1 RLARFF
7 GRRVLRSARP
17 TDEARRQL
25 DEYFAR
31 ERREFDLPVD
41 LRPAREFGR
50 IVLEELARVPYGEVT
65 TYGALAAKAGRARA
79 ARAVGGI
86 VYAGCTL
93 AVTADALQ
101 GTWMT
106 IDGYVTG
113 AGHAA
118 LFGTQTPVND
128 YQVCSQGFN
137 ITRSKNAVPPSVA
150 VMQAVLDFFF
160 K

>member
-1 RLARFF
+1 M
-7 GRRVLRSARP
+7 RRVVPFIVAVLALTVAAPASAKQP
-17 TDEARRQL
+17 TLKSLQAQITVL
-25 DEYFAR
+25 QKKVKKLQAAQK
-31 ERREFDLPVD
+31 VD
-41 LRPAREFGR
+41 RN
-50 IVLEELARVPYGEVT
+50 I
-65 TYGALAAKAGRARA
+65 
-79 ARAVGGI
+79 AVAGI
-86 VYAGCTL
+86 VYTGCTA

-113 AGHAA
+113 SSHAA

>member
-1 RLARFF
+1 MR
-7 GRRVLRSARP
+7 
-17 TDEARRQL
+17 
-25 DEYFAR
+25 
-31 ERREFDLPVD
+31 
-41 LRPAREFGR
+41 
-50 IVLEELARVPYGEVT
+50 
-65 TYGALAAKAGRARA
+65 
-79 ARAVGGI
+79 RAVPLVVAVLALVVAAPAGAKQPTLKSLQAQITVLNKKVKKLQAAQKVDRNLAIAGL

-106 IDGYVTG
+106 VDGYVTG

-128 YQVCSQGFN
+128 YQTCSAFQV
-137 ITRSKNAVPPSVA
+137 TRVKSQVPPSVA
-150 VMQAVLDFFF
+150 VIQALLDVLF

>member
-1 RLARFF
+1 M
-7 GRRVLRSARP
+7 RRVVPL
-17 TDEARRQL
+17 
-25 DEYFAR
+25 
-31 ERREFDLPVD
+31 
-41 LRPAREFGR
+41 
-50 IVLEELARVPYGEVT
+50 IVA
-65 TYGALAAKAGRARA
+65 ALALTLAAPAGAAKGPTLKSLQAQITVLNKKVKKLQA
-79 ARAVGGI
+79 AQKVDRNLAVAGI

>member
-1 RLARFF
+1 M
-7 GRRVLRSARP
+7 RRVVPFIVAVLALTVAAPASAKQP
-17 TDEARRQL
+17 TLKSLQAQITVL
-25 DEYFAR
+25 QKKVKKLQAAQK
-31 ERREFDLPVD
+31 VD
-41 LRPAREFGR
+41 RN
-50 IVLEELARVPYGEVT
+50 I
-65 TYGALAAKAGRARA
+65 
-79 ARAVGGI
+79 AVAGI
-86 VYAGCTL
+86 VYTGCTA

-113 AGHAA
+113 TSHPA

>member
-1 RLARFF
+1 M
-7 GRRVLRSARP
+7 RRVIPL
-17 TDEARRQL
+17 
-25 DEYFAR
+25 
-31 ERREFDLPVD
+31 
-41 LRPAREFGR
+41 
-50 IVLEELARVPYGEVT
+50 IVAVLALT
-65 TYGALAAKAGRARA
+65 LAAPAGA
-79 ARAVGGI
+79 AKGPTLKSLQAQITVLNKKVKKLQAAQKVDRNLAIAGL

-106 IDGYVTG
+106 VDGYVTG

-128 YQVCSQGFN
+128 YQTCSAFEV
-137 ITRSKNAVPPSVA
+137 TRVKNQVPPSVA
-150 VMQAVLDFFF
+150 VIQALLDVLF

>member
-1 RLARFF
+1 M
-7 GRRVLRSARP
+7 RRVVPFIVAVLALTVAAPASAKQP
-17 TDEARRQL
+17 TLKSLQAQITVL
-25 DEYFAR
+25 QKKVKKLQAAQK
-31 ERREFDLPVD
+31 VD
-41 LRPAREFGR
+41 RN
-50 IVLEELARVPYGEVT
+50 I
-65 TYGALAAKAGRARA
+65 
-79 ARAVGGI
+79 AVAGI
-86 VYAGCTL
+86 VYTGCTA

-113 AGHAA
+113 IGHPA

>member
-1 RLARFF
+1 MR
-7 GRRVLRSARP
+7 
-17 TDEARRQL
+17 
-25 DEYFAR
+25 
-31 ERREFDLPVD
+31 
-41 LRPAREFGR
+41 
-50 IVLEELARVPYGEVT
+50 
-65 TYGALAAKAGRARA
+65 
-79 ARAVGGI
+79 RAVPLVVAVLALVIAAPAGAKQPTLKSLQAQITVLNKKVKKLQAAQKVDRNLAIAGL

-106 IDGYVTG
+106 VDGYVTG

-128 YQVCSQGFN
+128 YQTCSAFQV
-137 ITRSKNAVPPSVA
+137 TRVKNQVPPSVA
-150 VMQAVLDFFF
+150 VIQALLDVLF